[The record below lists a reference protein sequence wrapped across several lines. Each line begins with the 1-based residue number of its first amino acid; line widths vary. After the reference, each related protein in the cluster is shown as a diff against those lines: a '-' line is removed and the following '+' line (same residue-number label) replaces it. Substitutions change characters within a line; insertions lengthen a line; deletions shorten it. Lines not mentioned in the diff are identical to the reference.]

1 MADLCVWMIT
11 DHSEIEDHSV
21 ITGLG
26 LALRSVNE
34 QTHQAIII
42 NLRQCSGRGHRAPRL
57 LRHVDS

>member
-42 NLRQCSGRGHRAPRL
+42 NLRQC
-57 LRHVDS
+57 